1 MHGGMPKGNAYNVVM
16 IEKLSNA
23 QNTPSGTLKIDS
35 PPEMAQAKI
44 EMTEATINKSSTNDP
59 SILSEQKTCVP
70 LTVFSPAGEVRRDGA
85 GNGEVWMQVVM
96 VTLNTV
102 QLHPISI
109 QSRVILQSPRESMLS
124 QYLYGT
130 EILYFAHIIDD
141 VQIQDS
147 NGDMQLGWALI
158 HCGATRIVMAP
169 ILSKKLGI
177 SREAARI
184 ITLALIGG
192 VMQHAKDSQKRWI
205 TVQFSDYLAPVDE
218 LGMLVMPMWV
228 YDLLFWVTI
237 AP

>member
-1 MHGGMPKGNAYNVVM
+1 
-16 IEKLSNA
+16 
-23 QNTPSGTLKIDS
+23 
-35 PPEMAQAKI
+35 
-44 EMTEATINKSSTNDP
+44 
-59 SILSEQKTCVP
+59 
-70 LTVFSPAGEVRRDGA
+70 
-85 GNGEVWMQVVM
+85 M
-96 VTLNTV
+96 VTLNEV

-218 LGMLVMPMWV
+218 SGMLVMPMWV